1 MSYPRLRKTVQQTW
15 DTIKNNKS
23 LELVS
28 GISIKARYQAVII
41 TKSMNMKY
49 QIQNK
54 ALFIL

>member
-49 QIQNK
+49 
-54 ALFIL
+54 